1 MDGLNFGTVT
11 MKLTTRMLTTA
22 LGAVR
27 AVSLVGAGSIALLAL
42 SVTARANEI
51 SDLNVISKGTIG
63 SGTLGTVT
71 LTQNGAD
78 EVDVAVNLAANTD
91 FVSTGGPHNAFVF
104 NLNVSGYTVAITSPA
119 GGIFS
124 IPGGTS
130 NTPYGSFTYGID
142 CPGCGPGASN
152 ANAGPLDFKVTD
164 TSGLGISNFIANSD
178 GYFFSADVIG
188 PGGGTGNIASTSVR
202 GAPGPIAGAGLPGL
216 LLVSG
221 GLLIWWQLRRKID
234 PGVIAAN

>member
-1 MDGLNFGTVT
+1 V
-11 MKLTTRMLTTA
+11 KLSTRMLTTA

-27 AVSLVGAGSIALLAL
+27 AVSLVGSIALLAL
-42 SVTARANEI
+42 SVPASANEI
-51 SDLNVISKGTIG
+51 SYLNVISSGTIG

-91 FVSTGGPHNAFVF
+91 FVNTGGPHNAFVF
-104 NLNVSGYTVAITSPA
+104 NVNVGGYTVAITSPT

-124 IPGGTS
+124 LAGGTS
-130 NTPYGSFTYGID
+130 NTPYGNFTYGID
-142 CPGCGPGASN
+142 CPGCGSGGSH
-152 ANAGPLDFKVTD
+152 ANAGPLDFSVTD
-164 TSGLGISNFIANSD
+164 ASGISISNFIANSG

-188 PGGGTGNIASTSVR
+188 PAGGTGNIASTSVS

-221 GLLIWWQLRRKID
+221 GLLIWWRSRGKID